1 MDADFCDFSII
12 QFDMF
17 SSPDI
22 GLVILLFVSK
32 SLLRMF
38 SFGDNWIIFL
48 FKKRKIHYKKI
59 LTKMM

>member
-22 GLVILLFVSK
+22 GLVILLFASK
-32 SLLRMF
+32 SLLSMF

-48 FKKRKIHYKKI
+48 FKKEKFITKKY
-59 LTKMM
+59 